1 MVKFRA
7 VVIGLGAMGKNHA
20 RVLDSMKEVD
30 LIGVIDPALTK
41 ESNPDIPYKVL
52 KLEELSGMN
61 IDFAVVAV
69 PTAFH
74 EEVVM
79 HLVASGINYLVEKPI
94 ANTLQ
99 SALNLCDITE
109 KAGLLG
115 AVGHIERYNSALQQ
129 AKKRIEDGQLGE
141 IYQIATRRQGP
152 FPSRISDVGVI
163 LDLMSHDIDLTSWV
177 ANSRYLDI
185 TGKSIIRSGRT
196 TEDMVCAVGELQKGQ
211 IVNHIVNWL
220 SPLKERQVIIT
231 GAKGA
236 FLVNTLTS
244 ELIFY
249 ENPGQILTHRE
260 LAHFR
265 GVAIGEIINYA
276 FDKPEPLLMELK
288 CFVDQLAGK
297 SQNTVSLR
305 DGIHVLE
312 VAEKLKLGLQF

>member
-1 MVKFRA
+1 MGKFRA
-7 VVIGLGAMGKNHA
+7 AVIGFGAMGRNHA
-20 RVLDSMKEVD
+20 RVLDSMKDVE
-30 LIGVIDPALTK
+30 LIGIVDPAITDEQQK
-41 ESNPDIPYKVL
+41 DFPYRIV
-52 KLEELSGMN
+52 KLEDLPDFK

-74 EEVVM
+74 ETVVLQ
-79 HLVASGINYLVEKPI
+79 LVEYGINYLVEKPI
-94 ANTLQ
+94 TNSLQ
-99 SALNLCDITE
+99 SALNLCDVTE

-129 AKKRIEDGQLGE
+129 AKKRIEGGQLGE

-163 LDLMSHDIDLTSWV
+163 LDLMSHDLDLTSWV
-177 ANSRYLDI
+177 AGSKYVNIS
-185 TGKSIIRSGRT
+185 GKSITRSGRL
-196 TEDMVCAVGELQKGQ
+196 TEDMVCAVGELEKGQ
-211 IVNHIVNWL
+211 IVNHVVNWL
-220 SPLKERQVIIT
+220 SPLKERQVTIT
-231 GAKGA
+231 GENGT

-265 GVAIGEIINYA
+265 GVAIGEIINYS
-276 FDKPEPLLMELK
+276 FNKPEPLLVELQS
-288 CFVDQLAGK
+288 FVDHLLGK

-305 DGIHVLE
+305 EGIHVLE
-312 VAEKLKLGLQF
+312 LAEKLKLSTRS